1 MLQHIK
7 DELLNDV
14 DKLIELLSHFGY
26 CNFSVKPKYITF
38 GRNEE
43 GSKKSIV
50 IQREKNEALIVHDYP
65 RNIVCDVFNYVIRE
79 KGASF
84 RDVIQAAKQIVGIDE
99 NYAPEEKYK
108 PFNGFYHLIKNRT
121 KQEIKTY
128 DESILDKYKPCG
140 NLRFLRDNIS
150 LEAQRFFKIGY
161 SVKEQAITIPIY
173 SETGELM
180 GVKCRVNKH
189 VEPGEQKYF
198 YLTESC
204 MMSMTLY
211 GFSHNYEYLEGNT
224 VFIFESEKSVM
235 QCFSMGHRN
244 AVALGSSSI
253 SKKQCQMI
261 LSLNPSRVV
270 FMHDQGLDFETI
282 KRNIVALKT
291 YGKMKEFSVAYWKP
305 GDDVPSK
312 ASASDLGKE
321 RFEKALREELVEF
334 EEDC

>member
-65 RNIVCDVFNYVIRE
+65 KNIVCDVFNYIIRE
-79 KGASF
+79 KHEPF
-84 RDVIQAAKQIVGIDE
+84 RDVIQAAKQVVGIDE

-108 PFNGFYHLIKNRT
+108 PFGGFYHLIKNRI
-121 KQEIKTY
+121 KQEVKTY
-128 DESILDKYKPCG
+128 DENILDKYKSHG
-140 NLRFLRDNIS
+140 NSRFLRDGIS
-150 LEAQRFFKIGY
+150 LEAQRYFNIGY
-161 SVKEQAITIPIY
+161 DVESQSITIPIY
-173 SETGELM
+173 SETGELI
-180 GVKCRVNKH
+180 GVKCRRNCDDC
-189 VEPGEQKYF
+189 EQKYWF
-198 YLTESC
+198 DVPCQASQ
-204 MMSMTLY
+204 TLY

-224 VFIFESEKSVM
+224 VYLFEAEKSVQ
-235 QCFSMGHRN
+235 QCWTMNYKN
-244 AVALGSSSI
+244 ALALGSSSI

-261 LSLNPSRVV
+261 LSLNPARVV
-270 FMHDQGLDFETI
+270 FMHDQGLDFEII
-282 KRNIVALKT
+282 KKNIKTLKT
-291 YGKMKEFSVAYWKP
+291 YGKMKEFSVSYWRP

-321 RFEKALREELVEF
+321 RFKKALREELVEF
-334 EEDC
+334 EESC